1 MSLIATAS
9 PWNSSDSTKKR
20 IPTMRKTM
28 KKMPTLEK
36 DLENTEV
43 DEISGERPT
52 SFLEDQTI
60 NDERSDRVNKLLNN
74 MSSVLEENE
83 AMVKDY
89 KSAKD
94 RLFGFFVG
102 QVMKLSRGKANPQM
116 VNKILMKKLKQ

>member
-74 MSSVLEENE
+74 MSSVLEEN
-83 AMVKDY
+83 D
-89 KSAKD
+89 
-94 RLFGFFVG
+94 GN
-102 QVMKLSRGKANPQM
+102 KLADFNPIPLPNIQ
-116 VNKILMKKLKQ
+116 KKNRRTTYG